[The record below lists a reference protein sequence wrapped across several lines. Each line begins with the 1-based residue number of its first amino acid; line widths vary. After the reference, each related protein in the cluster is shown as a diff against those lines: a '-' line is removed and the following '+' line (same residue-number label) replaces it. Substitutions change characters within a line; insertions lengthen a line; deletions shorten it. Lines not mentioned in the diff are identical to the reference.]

1 MMRLAR
7 LPSSSLLPTRQQQ
20 QQQQLLSARRAPVH
34 SMSTPLNPFQP
45 RRAPTVMIVGGG
57 LSGLMLGILLGR
69 ANIPFHIFER
79 ASQVRPLGSAL
90 GLNADILQV
99 FEQLGLMDDIYK
111 ITFPCRNMSFYDS
124 KMSLTGQIDMSHQKE
139 VTGYDLRIFARPRLY
154 ELLRRQIPD
163 DRVSCGKKVLRMEEK
178 NNKVYIHCSDNS
190 TYEGDILVGAD
201 GAYSGVR
208 QSLYRQLDEKGVL
221 PKDDLK
227 TMSVGFTCMVGVAQP
242 KNPEKFPQLK
252 EESNYAQVLGR
263 DRLSWSLFSVPD
275 NQICWGLGV
284 QLSES
289 EAKALQF
296 RNSEW
301 GPESNDAMI
310 KEFENELCPWGGTM
324 GDLIRDTPP
333 ELISK
338 VFLEDKLFKTWF
350 HGRTALIGDA
360 AHKMLPGSGRGAA
373 AALQDAVVLANCI
386 YFMPDHSSKSVTE
399 AFQEYHR
406 QRYPQIQE
414 IYKESISMSQ
424 FVFGQTWSN
433 RLVRNMVLNMVPE
446 QLQRRAFTKTYDYR
460 PQIAWLPLAE
470 NRGTA
475 PVLPQ
480 EGKRLRFD

>member
-1 MMRLAR
+1 MSA
-7 LPSSSLLPTRQQQ
+7 PTPFLPT
-20 QQQQLLSARRAPVH
+20 
-34 SMSTPLNPFQP
+34 
-45 RRAPTVMIVGGG
+45 RAPTVLIVGGG
-57 LSGLMLGILLGR
+57 LCGLMLGILLGR

-99 FEQLGLMDDIYK
+99 FEQLGLMDDIYR
-111 ITFPCRNMSFYDS
+111 ITFPCRTMSFYDS
-124 KMSLTGQIDMSHQKE
+124 KMSLTGQIDMSHQKQ
-139 VTGYDLRIFARPRLY
+139 VLY
-154 ELLRRQIPD
+154 ELLRQQIPD
-163 DRVSCGKKVLRMEEK
+163 NRISYGKKVLRMSEK

-227 TMSVGFTCMVGVAQP
+227 TMSVGFTCMVGVAHP
-242 KNPEKFPQLK
+242 KNPEEFPQLK
-252 EESNYAQVLGR
+252 EESNYAQVLGG
-263 DRLSWSLFSVPD
+263 DRLSWSVFSVPD

-301 GPESNDAMI
+301 GPESNEAMI
-310 KEFENELCPWGGTM
+310 KEFENEQCPWGGTM

-333 ELISK
+333 ELVSK

-350 HGRTALIGDA
+350 HGRTVLIGD
-360 AHKMLPGSGRGAA
+360 GAA
-373 AALQDAVVLANCI
+373 AALQDAVVLANCL
-386 YFMPDHSSKSVTE
+386 YFMPDHSSKSITE
-399 AFQEYHR
+399 AFQEYRR

-414 IYKESISMSQ
+414 IYKESISMTQ

-446 QLQRRAFTKTYDYR
+446 QIQKRAFTKTYDYR